1 MDELSLRRKKLF
13 SGAKFQS
20 ALFYNGDAARGSS
33 ASFRYFSGCNVDGTY
48 FALKR
53 DGGVLLANEM
63 NYRMAK
69 SLSPY
74 PVKLL
79 GREPAKALRQA
90 AGRGKVAVCGV
101 EMHATRFL
109 ALQKKAKL
117 RLVDESE
124 RINAVRGGKSESER
138 KLLAKSAGISRKIL
152 GKLEPWEHKTEEG
165 LASALKI
172 MALEAGTEISFEPI
186 VATGPNSALPHHNPT
201 GKKLGDAVLVDF
213 GVKKNGYCSDFT
225 RCYFRKVGTKEV
237 AAYEKCVDIFDD
249 ILDGLGSCGKGRDV
263 AALSEK
269 LFKKYALPKL
279 VHSIGHGI
287 GLDVHEY
294 PHLGGKSDDSLED
307 AVLALEPA
315 AYFKSFGVRF
325 EEMVAHTKK
334 GWRKI

>member
-1 MDELSLRRKKLF
+1 MDELSERRKRLF
-13 SGAKFQS
+13 SGAKFSS
-20 ALFYNGDAARGSS
+20 ALFYNGDSTRGAS

-69 SLSPY
+69 SLSRY

-79 GREPAKALRQA
+79 GKEPAKALRQA
-90 AGRGKVAVCGV
+90 TGRGKVSVCGV

-117 RLVDESE
+117 KLVEESE
-124 RINAVRGGKSESER
+124 EINAVRGSKSESER
-138 KLLAKSAGISRKIL
+138 KLLADSARIARKIL
-152 GKLEPWEHKTEEG
+152 GGLEPWEHKTEQG
-165 LASALKI
+165 LASAIKI
-172 MALEAGTEISFEPI
+172 AALEAGAEVSFEPI
-186 VATGPNSALPHHNPT
+186 VATGRNSAFPHHHAT
-201 GKKLGDAVLVDF
+201 RKKLGDAVLVDF

-237 AAYEKCVDIFDD
+237 AAYEKCVDIFDEL
-249 ILDGLGSCGKGRDV
+249 LDGLGSCGKGREV
-263 AALSEK
+263 AALSER
-269 LFKKYALPKL
+269 LFKKYGLPRPI
-279 VHSIGHGI
+279 HSIGHGI

-325 EEMVAHTKK
+325 EEMVANTKK